1 MIGIISA
8 GGNIKNISNMLK
20 FLGCENII
28 EVKNPTDLQKIDILF
43 FPGVGNFGS
52 TINKLHKADLFHP
65 LKKYLNSNKIYVGI
79 CLGMQILFNSS
90 EEDKSIV
97 GLGHFKGNVLK
108 IKSELNYLQ
117 MKIPNVGWRST
128 NLENSNYLKQLFNK
142 NFIKTYYMHSFAIY
156 ENNYI
161 NDLDYS
167 FIDYGNKKII
177 SSLIK
182 KNIYAF
188 QFHPEKS
195 SSVGLKLLRSILK
208 KNKK

>member
-79 CLGMQILFNSS
+79 CLGMQIYFLSLLLPLPCLF
-90 EEDKSIV
+90 
-97 GLGHFKGNVLK
+97 
-108 IKSELNYLQ
+108 
-117 MKIPNVGWRST
+117 
-128 NLENSNYLKQLFNK
+128 
-142 NFIKTYYMHSFAIY
+142 
-156 ENNYI
+156 
-161 NDLDYS
+161 DL
-167 FIDYGNKKII
+167 
-177 SSLIK
+177 SL
-182 KNIYAF
+182 Y
-188 QFHPEKS
+188 KS
-195 SSVGLKLLRSILK
+195 SRD
-208 KNKK
+208 